1 MQVTEFDDHD
11 IIDGRSTGGANT
23 SHTIAF
29 SHLSSLLAALPRTA
43 GFSDYEHAA
52 VEQNLLGRATLEG
65 RRRTFRYLRELY
77 LFDPERVLFRALRDL
92 WDEDTEARPLL
103 AGLAAF
109 ARDSVFRASGTGLL
123 KVAPGETVSPGLLSE
138 FVATVFPDA
147 YNAGT
152 AGKIGRNTASS
163 WAQTGH
169 LVGLSVKHRQR
180 VVPSPASV
188 SYALLLG
195 HLQGYRG
202 QSLYDTNWTQFLDS
216 SPREIELL
224 AEAASR
230 RGYVELKSAG
240 GVVEIGFRHL
250 TRSIEGVKP

>member
-1 MQVTEFDDHD
+1 MTEFDDRD

-23 SHTIAF
+23 SHTIAL
-29 SHLSSLLAALPRTA
+29 SHLTSLLAALPKTA
-43 GFSDYEHAA
+43 GLGDYQNAA

-77 LFDPERVLFRALRDL
+77 LFDPSRVLFRALRDL
-92 WDEDTEARPLL
+92 WDEDPEARPLL
-103 AGLAAF
+103 AGLTAF

-123 KVAPGETVSPGLLSE
+123 VVAPGGPVSPELLSE
-138 FVATVFPDA
+138 FVGAVFPGA
-147 YNAGT
+147 YNVGT
-152 AGKIGRNTASS
+152 LGKIGRNTASS

-169 LVGLSVKHRQR
+169 LVGRSAKYRQR
-180 VVPSPASV
+180 VVPRPAV
-188 SYALLLG
+188 VAFALLLG

-202 QSLYDTNWTQFLDS
+202 QSLYDTNWTHFLDS

-230 RGYVELKSAG
+230 RGYLELKSGG

-250 TRSIEGVKP
+250 MRPVEGARP